1 MTALNASGVAPDEPS
16 VDEPQIIEPIFVSGI
31 AQAKVIGGLL
41 YVSFFV
47 EQPGEWQ
54 DNCQRIIKARL
65 IVPITALM
73 DGRGKVDAALSEHG
87 MRLSRAS

>member
-1 MTALNASGVAPDEPS
+1 MTALNASGVAPVEPS
-16 VDEPQIIEPIFVSGI
+16 ISEPTIIDPIFVSGI

-41 YVSFFV
+41 YASFFV

-54 DNCQRIIKARL
+54 DEERVIKARL
-65 IVPITALM
+65 IIPIAALM
-73 DGRGKVDAALSEHG
+73 DGRAKVDAALSEHG